1 MSSVCVIFLS
11 HPESTLLYSSSI
23 LFDSIIL
30 YLTLPYSLCA
40 HFTDPYVLIFFFH
53 FISPLSLCP
62 FQHTIQTIFLFFLL
76 KFFYFSCFNF
86 FLLFF
91 LIFFLFFLFLFKGCY
106 WRRRTRNGIKWII
119 YFSVIF
125 RFFIFIECD
134 CSHTFV
140 EIFILFTFLFV
151 IIQLIRVDIN

>member
-1 MSSVCVIFLS
+1 MRNVLCVCIVCELYLLCVLFFLS

-62 FQHTIQTIFLFFLL
+62 FQHIIQTIFLIFLL
-76 KFFYFSCFNF
+76 KFFYFSCFAFFLNF
-86 FLLFF
+86 FL
-91 LIFFLFFLFLFKGCY
+91 
-106 WRRRTRNGIKWII
+106 
-119 YFSVIF
+119 
-125 RFFIFIECD
+125 RFFDFYSKAAIEGEERGIELNELFIF
-134 CSHTFV
+134 
-140 EIFILFTFLFV
+140 
-151 IIQLIRVDIN
+151 